1 MNLEKYMIPCMNKQ
15 LFGFDCPGCGM
26 QRALALIL
34 KGEFVDA
41 FFMFPAIYTL
51 IAFFGIIA
59 LHFLNK
65 KRNYH
70 KIIIALGI
78 INGLVMIISYI
89 YKIFNPIN
97 N

>member
-1 MNLEKYMIPCMNKQ
+1 MNKQ

-26 QRALALIL
+26 QRSLALIL
-34 KGEFVDA
+34 KGQFADA

-51 IAFFGIIA
+51 VVFFGFIA
-59 LHFLNK
+59 LHFLDK

-70 KIIIALGI
+70 KIIISLGI
-78 INGLVMIISYI
+78 INGLIMIISYI
-89 YKIFNPIN
+89 YKILIN